1 MKAGIRQNLPAVLL
15 LAAGVGFMV
24 IGGLR
29 GEIAVVLTKA
39 VNICMEC
46 VGIG

>member
-1 MKAGIRQNLPAVLL
+1 MKAFFMRNRAALIVLCAG
-15 LAAGVGFMV
+15 LAFIAL
-24 IGGLR
+24 GLFR
-29 GEIAVVLTKA
+29 GEMQTVWRKA

>member
-1 MKAGIRQNLPAVLL
+1 MTGFLRRNAPALIV
-15 LAAGVGFMV
+15 LAAGVCMIVLGV
-24 IGGLR
+24 AR
-29 GEIAVVLTKA
+29 GEMQTVWRKA

>member
-1 MKAGIRQNLPAVLL
+1 MKAFFKRNRAALIVLCVG
-15 LAAGVGFMV
+15 LAFIVL
-24 IGGLR
+24 GLFR
-29 GEIAVVLTKA
+29 GEMQTVWRKA